1 MATCEK
7 YGKLYAYL
15 LEVCR
20 NFIEQNLYE
29 EMGLPK
35 DGYEMYLYLIRHLS
49 HGDKRLYEDEIENSK
64 YLSDK
69 EKDCLLPKN
78 RIIKVQN
85 LDISI
90 HFKIIRLLDKEVPE
104 KLSRHVIELRNWLCH
119 LSLEE
124 LRETMNQEDFNSKL
138 ELIKQN
144 LHDAGID
151 NELLIWCKDKILK
164 QI

>member
-1 MATCEK
+1 MDTCEN
-7 YGKLYAYL
+7 YGKLYVYL

-20 NFIEQNLYE
+20 NFIEHNLYE

-35 DGYEMYLYLIRHLS
+35 DGYGMYLYLIRHLS
-49 HGDKRLYEDEIENSK
+49 HGDNSLYQYEIKKSEF
-64 YLSDK
+64 LSER
-69 EKDCLLPKN
+69 EKNFLLPKN
-78 RIIKVQN
+78 QIIQVQN

-104 KLSRHVIELRNWLCH
+104 RLSRNVLQVRNWLCH

-124 LRETMNQEDFNSKL
+124 LRETMDQEDFNTKL
-138 ELIKQN
+138 QLIMQN
-144 LHDAGID
+144 LQDAGID
-151 NELLIWCKDKILK
+151 NDLLIWCKDKILK